1 MTRDDRLKG
10 AALASLLL
18 LGVPAVDLLVG
29 GAPAAV
35 HAVLGACGIA
45 FFILWLKEL

>member
-10 AALASLLL
+10 ASLATVLL

-29 GAPAAV
+29 GSPAAV
-35 HAVLGACGIA
+35 HAVLAACGIA
-45 FFILWLKEL
+45 FFLVWLQAL

>member
-10 AALASLLL
+10 AALATVLL

-35 HAVLGACGIA
+35 HGVLAGCGIA
-45 FFILWLKEL
+45 FFLVWLREL